1 MALSLAVFAIIWPKA
16 RAPAVLWN
24 ISPSVPTGIYWLTS
38 RPPPPGALAV
48 IRLPEPFL
56 TLAHARGYL
65 SATALLIKRIAG
77 KAGDIVCRHGAIVTI
92 NRGTVAF
99 ARAADAAGRPMP
111 AWSGCTRLHPAQAFV
126 LSPEP
131 GSFDSRYFGP
141 VDRRHVLGT
150 ALPLWF
156 RATH

>member
-16 RAPAVLWN
+16 RTPAVLWN

-56 TLAHARGYL
+56 TLAHTRGYL

-77 KAGDIVCRHGAIVTI
+77 KAGDIACRHRAIVTI
-92 NRGTVAF
+92 NGRPVAY
-99 ARAADAAGRPMP
+99 ARIADAAGRPLP
-111 AWSGCTRLHPAQAFV
+111 RSRGCRRLNPAQAFV

-141 VDRRHVLGT
+141 VDRGHVLGT
-150 ALPLWF
+150 ALPLWA
-156 RATH
+156 RATR